1 MMSLLTIECR
11 VFQKDMSYGLKRCS
25 TKTWLNSAG
34 IAREQHEKYM
44 GEWLEKTE
52 DKIDWLDK
60 RVAPSEAY
68 VKEKLDDDIK
78 AFEDI
83 ACVGEK

>member
-1 MMSLLTIECR
+1 
-11 VFQKDMSYGLKRCS
+11 
-25 TKTWLNSAG
+25 
-34 IAREQHEKYM
+34 M

-52 DKIDWLDK
+52 DKIDWLGK

-68 VKEKLDDDIK
+68 VKEKLDDIK

-83 ACVGEK
+83 VCVGEK

>member
-1 MMSLLTIECR
+1 
-11 VFQKDMSYGLKRCS
+11 
-25 TKTWLNSAG
+25 
-34 IAREQHEKYM
+34 M